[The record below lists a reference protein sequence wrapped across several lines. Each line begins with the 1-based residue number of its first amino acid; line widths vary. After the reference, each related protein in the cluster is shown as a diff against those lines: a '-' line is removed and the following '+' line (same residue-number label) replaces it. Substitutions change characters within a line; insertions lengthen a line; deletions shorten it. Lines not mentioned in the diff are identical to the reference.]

1 MGPAPASAQPSTQAS
16 MQDMPFSLERF
27 EFLCYSRQHETA
39 ARELMRLLKL
49 IDANYGGLDAN
60 FMPVQSAA
68 MELMPESLRE
78 QHLVNRAAGAISAL
92 FSDPEFQISVDG
104 FGRLIV
110 FQRWLAA
117 LFAASAFVNCDH
129 ILKSLNALGPDAAA
143 FQVAERDLP
152 KFCILYLPESEL
164 PLDADLLWR
173 QNRTMAAALFLA
185 LLSPRLLGTP
195 VAHAKREALLGW
207 LPAHLDEIDALES
220 LPLGILHDV
229 YMHCSYADLAQR
241 HAVKRPINRLI
252 RKQLAAAGL
261 RDVAV
266 KGAPAAVAGDRSKP
280 VMLVLLE
287 WFGRTHS
294 IYRTHAK
301 SLAAARRCFHL
312 VAMASPANIDDAGRA
327 VFDEVIEFEAPDDMR
342 AGLHQLRALAVARKP
357 AVFYMPSVG
366 MFPITMYAANLRLA
380 PLQVA
385 ALGHPATTHSDCI
398 DYISVEDDFVG
409 DPACFSEALLRLPK
423 DGQPYW
429 PPLREAQDDGNAAAR
444 AQRLAR
450 AEYVAAPAAAPGVD
464 GANDV
469 DRQAAGPIVNIAVAA
484 TIMKLNPRFLQACR
498 QIRAQARGAIR
509 FHFLV
514 GQAQGLITPQVL
526 RLIRSYLPD
535 ADVYPHRPYAQ
546 YMATLDAC
554 DMFISPFPFGNTNG
568 VVDAVLLGVPGIC
581 KTGPEVF
588 EHIDEGLFR
597 RLGLPD
603 WTIGATVEAYV
614 EAAVR
619 MADHGA
625 ERAALYRQ
633 LARHDALDSLF
644 SGQPECLGEQLL
656 GLLQGGSAEP

>member
-1 MGPAPASAQPSTQAS
+1 MTALTPAAASALESA
-16 MQDMPFSLERF
+16 PFSLEKF

-49 IDANYGGLDAN
+49 IDTNYGRLDAH
-60 FMPVQSAA
+60 FMQVQSAA
-68 MELMPESLRE
+68 MDLMPPSLRE
-78 QHLVNRAAGAISAL
+78 QHLINRAAGAISAL
-92 FSDPEFQISVDG
+92 FSDPEFQISTEG
-104 FGRLIV
+104 FGRMIV

-129 ILKSLNALGPDAAA
+129 ILKSLNALGPDATG
-143 FQVAERDLP
+143 FEVTERDLP
-152 KFCILYLPESEL
+152 KFCILYSPESEL
-164 PLDADLLWR
+164 PLNVELLWQ
-173 QNRTMAAALFLA
+173 QNKTMAAALFLA

-207 LPAHLDEIDALES
+207 LPAHLDEIESLAS

-229 YMHCSYADLAQR
+229 YMHCSYADLPQR
-241 HAVKRPINRLI
+241 HAIKQPINRLI
-252 RKQLAAAGL
+252 RKQLAAVGL
-261 RDVAV
+261 NDIVA
-266 KGAPAAVAGDRSKP
+266 KGAPMAMASEGSKP

-301 SLAAARRCFHL
+301 TLMAARGHFHV
-312 VAMASPANIDDAGRA
+312 VALASPANIDDAGRA
-327 VFDEVIEFEAPDDMR
+327 VFDEVIDFEAPDDMR
-342 AGLHQLRALAVARKP
+342 AGLHQLHALAVARKP

-366 MFPITMYAANLRLA
+366 MFPITMFAANLRLA

-423 DGQPYW
+423 NGQPYW
-429 PPLREAQDDGNAAAR
+429 PPVLDVQGNTNAASRAR
-444 AQRLAR
+444 RLAY
-450 AEYVAAPAAAPGVD
+450 AEFSGQAD
-464 GANDV
+464 DV
-469 DRQAAGPIVNIAVAA
+469 GDSDDSDRPLVNIAIAA
-484 TIMKLNPRFLQACR
+484 TIMKLNPRFLLACR
-498 QIRAQARGAIR
+498 QIQAQARSTIR

-526 RLIRSYLPD
+526 RLIRSYLPG
-535 ADVYPHRPYAQ
+535 AEVYPHRPYAD

-568 VVDAVLLGVPGIC
+568 VVDAILLGVPGIC

-603 WTIGATVEAYV
+603 WTVAAAVEAYIQ
-614 EAAVR
+614 AAIR
-619 MADHGA
+619 MADNGA

-633 LARHDALDSLF
+633 LAQAGAMDSIF
-644 SGQPECLGEQLL
+644 SGRPECLGEQLQR
-656 GLLQGGSAEP
+656 LLRDAVPDR

>member
-1 MGPAPASAQPSTQAS
+1 MTARREEIDATAAEAAGTA
-16 MQDMPFSLERF
+16 FSLEKF

-39 ARELMRLLKL
+39 ARELVRLLKL
-49 IDANYGGLDAN
+49 IDTNYGRLDTHV
-60 FMPVQSAA
+60 MLPRSAA

-78 QHLVNRAAGAISAL
+78 QHLLNRVAGAISAL
-92 FSDPEFQISVDG
+92 FSDPDFQISIDG

-129 ILKSLNALGPDAAA
+129 ILKSLNALGPDAAE
-143 FQVAERDLP
+143 FQVTERDLP
-152 KFCILYLPESEL
+152 KFCILYSPESEL
-164 PLDADLLWR
+164 PLNVELLWR
-173 QNRTMAAALFLA
+173 QNRPMAAGLFLA
-185 LLSPRLLGTP
+185 LLSPRFLGTP
-195 VAHAKREALLGW
+195 IAHGKREALLGW
-207 LPAHLDEIDALES
+207 LPAHLDEIES
-220 LPLGILHDV
+220 LDGLPLGILHDV
-229 YMHCSYADLAQR
+229 YMHCSYADLPGR
-241 HAVKRPINRLI
+241 HEIKRPINRLI
-252 RKQLAAAGL
+252 RKQLAAVGL
-261 RDVAV
+261 HDVAA
-266 KGAPAAVAGDRSKP
+266 KGAYVSPAPKSADAAKP

-301 SLAAARRCFHL
+301 TLTAARARFHV
-312 VAMASPANIDDAGRA
+312 VAMASAAHIDDAGCA
-327 VFDEVIEFEAPDDMR
+327 VFDEVIELGAPDDMR
-342 AGLHQLRALAVARKP
+342 AGLQQLHAFAAARKP

-409 DPACFSEALLRLPK
+409 DPACFSEKLLRLPR

-429 PPLREAQDDGNAAAR
+429 PPVLKANDGRNAAAR
-444 AQRLAR
+444 AQRMAG
-450 AEYVAAPAAAPGVD
+450 AERMGKEE
-464 GANDV
+464 GA
-469 DRQAAGPIVNIAVAA
+469 DRPPVNIAVAA
-484 TIMKLNPRFLQACR
+484 TIMKLNPRFLLACR
-498 QIRAQARGAIR
+498 QIQVQAQSRIR

-514 GQAQGLITPQVL
+514 GQAQGLTTPQVL
-526 RLIRSYLPD
+526 RLIRSYLPG
-535 ADVYPHRPYAQ
+535 AEVYPHRPYAD

-568 VVDAVLLGVPGIC
+568 IIDAVMLGVPGVC

-597 RLGLPD
+597 RLRLPD
-603 WTIGATVEAYV
+603 WSIAATVEAYIQ
-614 EAAVR
+614 AAVR
-619 MADHGA
+619 MADNGA

-633 LARHDALDSLF
+633 LEQPAALDVLF
-644 SGQPECLGEQLL
+644 DGRPEALGEALYHFFL
-656 GLLQGGSAEP
+656 